1 LKSLGIALLLS
12 LGVALF
18 LALRGLRRGAAV
30 EPGTGAPPATARR
43 RAVAWPRGLLAPG
56 VGLLVGAG
64 LLSIS
69 VPEPIAVSVAVL
81 SAALVAV
88 GLRSLEAR
96 RVGIFESQLADGI
109 DLMVSTLRAGGGLTD
124 ALGGAIR
131 ESRAPFRAAL
141 SELVERIRLGDPP
154 REVLEDLEERIDL
167 ESFRLFSFTLGAHW
181 EGGGSLATTLSDV
194 GRSIRDRVD
203 VARRVRSQAVETQ
216 ASVVGVLV
224 VTYGLALLMWN
235 NYPDRMRT
243 FTESE
248 LGGMF
253 IALTILLQ
261 GVGLLWITR
270 LSRVEV

>member
-1 LKSLGIALLLS
+1 MKLVGLGLLLL
-12 LGVALF
+12 LGVAL
-18 LALRGLRRGAAV
+18 LVALRGSR
-30 EPGTGAPPATARR
+30 EEGAPVSPDSRQLSR
-43 RAVAWPRGLLAPG
+43 RARTQAWVQRLVPVITGLAAG
-56 VGLLVGAG
+56 GLMLW
-64 LLSIS
+64 LT
-69 VPEPIAVSVAVL
+69 VPAFIAVSVAVL
-81 SAALVAV
+81 VAAMTAV

-131 ESRAPFRAAL
+131 ETRAPFRGVL
-141 SELVERIRLGDPP
+141 SELVERIRLGDAP

-167 ESFRLFSFTLGAHW
+167 ESFRLFSFTLGAHF

-235 NYPDRMRT
+235 NYPDRMVT

-248 LGGMF
+248 LGSMA
-253 IALTILLQ
+253 IAFTILLQ

-270 LSRVEV
+270 ISRVEV